1 MVFKLKTAEIARN
14 YDVHGFIVSF
24 FSRRELGPPVVKEH
38 KVWKVM
44 DTVEI
49 KSLNTVSY
57 DAKPRFSLTLSDGLI
72 TRLGLVARIRV
83 SGETR
88 KSTENVWISVAALLS
103 AGTCFSSGFSS
114 FSCWSGS
121 GVRRKRFLL
130 IVVAGVSTLYHW
142 GVTAALM
149 TFPERWRSFTKT
161 SVPDPIRGK
170 SFALCLLLNNVCC
183 FSLLMLS
190 FSRRFSRSCH
200 CGLSWAAFP
209 STTGQEKTWMLMTLI
224 CRPVIL

>member
-1 MVFKLKTAEIARN
+1 M
-14 YDVHGFIVSF
+14 
-24 FSRRELGPPVVKEH
+24 
-38 KVWKVM
+38 
-44 DTVEI
+44 
-49 KSLNTVSY
+49 SY
-57 DAKPRFSLTLSDGLI
+57 NAKPRFSLTLSDGLI

-88 KSTENVWISVAALLS
+88 KSLRNRNVWISVAALLS

-200 CGLSWAAFP
+200 CGLSWIWTPELCSWAAFP
-209 STTGQEKTWMLMTLI
+209 STTGQEKTWMLMALI